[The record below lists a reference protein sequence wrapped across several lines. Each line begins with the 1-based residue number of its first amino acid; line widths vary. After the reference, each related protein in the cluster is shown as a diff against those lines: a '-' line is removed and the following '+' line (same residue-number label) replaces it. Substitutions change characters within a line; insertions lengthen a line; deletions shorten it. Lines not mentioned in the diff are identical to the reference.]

1 MSLISLLANADSDI
15 ESKIISFSL
24 KTVLFSSLILIV
36 LMLISTKVVK
46 NKKLFKFKKPIFILI
61 ILTIAIPSLLMT
73 GSTVY
78 LNTISDS
85 KGPVHWHTD
94 IEFWVCGQ
102 EIELRDPYAF
112 LSNKVGTSS
121 YHEHDDK
128 RIHLEGVVI
137 DKESDA
143 SLDKFM
149 DVTGGSI
156 DDNELVIPTEE
167 SIFEDD
173 IDGDKIPQ
181 NQESIINL
189 VKSFSSKDS
198 DGRTI
203 LTLNNGKGCSEQGYA
218 EIQAFLYRYNKEDD
232 TYTQTKLTNPASY
245 TMRDES
251 TVPPGDC
258 LIVEF
263 DMVKSKTDKLCMQ
276 YGVRDSVRCV
286 EFGVSAYNPDLC
298 NIKEIQS
305 SEFDD
310 FVNKVIQTEEQ

>member
-143 SLDKFM
+143 S
-149 DVTGGSI
+149 
-156 DDNELVIPTEE
+156 
-167 SIFEDD
+167 
-173 IDGDKIPQ
+173 
-181 NQESIINL
+181 
-189 VKSFSSKDS
+189 
-198 DGRTI
+198 
-203 LTLNNGKGCSEQGYA
+203 
-218 EIQAFLYRYNKEDD
+218 
-232 TYTQTKLTNPASY
+232 
-245 TMRDES
+245 
-251 TVPPGDC
+251 
-258 LIVEF
+258 
-263 DMVKSKTDKLCMQ
+263 
-276 YGVRDSVRCV
+276 
-286 EFGVSAYNPDLC
+286 
-298 NIKEIQS
+298 
-305 SEFDD
+305 
-310 FVNKVIQTEEQ
+310 